1 MTTTQTKIK
10 NNNITIRQTQIDDAT
25 KLPAIELSAGQLF
38 STLED
43 LRWISESG
51 VQSVEKHVAFIRQQG
66 HWVAVN
72 RDNEPVGFIMTTSL
86 PESLFIHELSVSL
99 DWQNRGIGKLLIQ
112 KVKDEAKLHKF
123 DAITLTTFRH
133 VPWNAPYYQRL
144 GFSIL
149 PESEIPSSLQA
160 VLDNEVERGG
170 FAKETRC
177 AMKFEIKEQK

>member
-1 MTTTQTKIK
+1 MTTTQNKIK
-10 NNNITIRQTQIDDAT
+10 NNDITIRQTQIDDAT
-25 KLPAIELSAGQLF
+25 KLPAIEQSAGQLF

-51 VQSVEKHVAFIRQQG
+51 VQSVEKHLAFIDQQG

-72 RDNEPVGFIMTTSL
+72 GDNEPVGFIMTIAL
-86 PESLFIHELSVSL
+86 PESLFIYELSVSQ

-112 KVKDEAKLHKF
+112 KVKDKAKVHKF
-123 DAITLTTFRH
+123 DSVTLTTFRH

-149 PESEIPSSLQA
+149 PESEIPHSLQEI
-160 VLDNEVERGG
+160 LDDEVERGG
-170 FAKETRC
+170 FVKETRC
-177 AMKFEIKEQK
+177 AMKFEV